1 MEPRILRQGS
11 LTHVTAE
18 QSHPFGYILQ
28 LLPLKMAPG
37 KGKKKNPRKYLHRLN
52 VVQEATSVARRM
64 WHPLPYPCEEGK
76 VGGESLFVSHGLWE
90 EPTHRTEA
98 S

>member
-1 MEPRILRQGS
+1 MEPRILHQGY

-52 VVQEATSVARRM
+52 VVQEATPVARRM

-76 VGGESLFVSHGLWE
+76 VITRKKGLLGG
-90 EPTHRTEA
+90 
-98 S
+98 